1 MSINMFLNSAYKQRE
16 IIKSICG
23 NISKDME
30 TLKKRLLDFI
40 NESELEGKSYDSA
53 KKYLDSAYIPLING
67 FILLSDEIVQAQEK
81 FIEQY
86 KSRVDVNSLQS
97 EVLENQ
103 IYRINRI
110 IYELQS
116 MTPFNSVI
124 GFGIENMI
132 FSYQYSKNKIEEKL
146 ENLIN
151 FNDSSV
157 EIFSGVEAL
166 LNDVKKGI
174 LEISGTGSWDSVNKI
189 FISNSSSSEWA
200 SNLNDKYSKKEL
212 DLILNKIPNL
222 TESDLAKI
230 KEYGI
235 KYPDEEVP
243 QSIID
248 YIKANQPNLAKS
260 LGQDIFS
267 NGIEQTGVSIMRFGG
282 LVNALGA
289 IKGPVGSN
297 SFIIPNKTMNSMAKP
312 IINKGVGIEKVGKG
326 VGTAFTIL
334 GFGKGVIDDMK
345 DDNKSIG
352 QAVVHNGVST
362 AIGLGTT
369 FLLSN
374 PVGWGVAAT
383 IAGSFAITTLFEYF
397 YSNNTFEIQST
408 LDGIGDW
415 IEDKISKIGQAFK

>member
-1 MSINMFLNSAYKQRE
+1 MFLNSAYTQRE
-16 IIKSICG
+16 VIKSICG

-30 TLKKRLLDFI
+30 TLKKKLLDFI

-53 KKYLDSAYIPLING
+53 KKYLDSTYIPLING
-67 FILLSDEIVQAQEK
+67 FILLSNEIVQAQEK
-81 FIEQY
+81 FIKQY

-97 EVLENQ
+97 KVLKNQ

-116 MTPFNSVI
+116 MTPFNSVV

-132 FSYQYSKNKIEEKL
+132 FNYQYSKNKIEEKL
-146 ENLIN
+146 EKLIN

-157 EIFSGVEAL
+157 EIFSDVESL

-174 LEISGTGSWDSVNKI
+174 LEISSTGSWDSVNKV
-189 FISNSSSSEWA
+189 FISNSSNSEWA
-200 SNLNDKYSKKEL
+200 TNLNDKYYKKEL

-243 QSIID
+243 QSIVD
-248 YIKANQPNLAKS
+248 YIKANQYDLAKS

-267 NGIEQTGVSIMRFGG
+267 NTIEQTGVSIMKFGG
-282 LVNALGA
+282 LVNTLGS

-297 SFIIPNKTMNSMAKP
+297 SFIIPNNSMNSIAQP
-312 IINKGVGIEKVGKG
+312 IIKNGNKVKIVGKG
-326 VGTAFTIL
+326 VGGFFAL
-334 GFGKGVIDDMK
+334 CGFGKGIAYDIY
-345 DDNKSIG
+345 NNEKSAG
-352 QAVVHNGVST
+352 QAIAHNTT
-362 AIGLGTT
+362 ATVIGLGTS
-369 FLLSN
+369 FIISN
-374 PVGWGVAAT
+374 PIGWGVGAT
-383 IAGSFAITTLFEYF
+383 IGITLIATTTFEYA
-397 YSNNTFEIQST
+397 YSNNFLGIQSA
-408 LDGIGDW
+408 LDTVGGWVD
-415 IEDKISKIGQAFK
+415 EGFKKIGQAFR